1 MNKIEGLYGELKKKY
16 GKPKGQWSLWCKRPK
31 TEKEKEQVIIESILT
46 QRANWKN
53 VQLATENLKKAGI
66 CSLKDMLAI
75 ETDKLALL
83 VRPSGFYRQ
92 KAERLKKLCRFILED
107 CEGIKKIRKIP
118 TERMRAELLS
128 LNGIG
133 PETADDI
140 LLYAFQ
146 RPVFVI
152 DEYTRRKAKELSL
165 NKTFSY
171 QALQDLFEKSIRKN
185 YRLYQDLHALI
196 VIDGKDG

>member
-1 MNKIEGLYGELKKKY
+1 GGLYGELKKKY

-66 CSLKDMLAI
+66 CSLKDILAT
-75 ETDKLALL
+75 ETERLALL
-83 VRPSGFYRQ
+83 IRPSGFYRQ
-92 KAERLKKLCRFILED
+92 KTERLKNLCRFILET
-107 CEGIKKIRKIP
+107 CGGIKKIRKIP
-118 TERMRAELLS
+118 TDKLRAELLS

-165 NKTFSY
+165 RKAFSY

>member
-1 MNKIEGLYGELKKKY
+1 MNKIGGLYGELKKKY

-66 CSLKDMLAI
+66 CSLKDILAT
-75 ETDKLALL
+75 ETERLALL
-83 VRPSGFYRQ
+83 IRPSGFYRQ
-92 KAERLKKLCRFILED
+92 KTERLKNLCRFILET
-107 CEGIKKIRKIP
+107 CGGIKKIRKIP
-118 TERMRAELLS
+118 TDKLRAELLS

-165 NKTFSY
+165 RKAFSY

>member
-1 MNKIEGLYGELKKKY
+1 MNKIGGLYGELKKKY

-53 VQLATENLKKAGI
+53 VQLATENLKKVGI
-66 CSLKDMLAI
+66 CGLKDILAT

-92 KAERLKKLCRFILED
+92 KTERLKNLCRFILET
-107 CEGIKKIRKIP
+107 CGGIKKIRKIP
-118 TERMRAELLS
+118 TGRMRTELLS
-128 LNGIG
+128 LHGIG

-165 NKTFSY
+165 RKAFSY